1 MDEWIR
7 WHGVIPGLTIDSVRA
22 RVKDS
27 CSGLVERSRLRPRVF
42 RAVVLIIVTVSRV
55 SPSKYN
61 DVSSDRYRR
70 LYSAK
75 FPLGLGGGV
84 SVSAG
89 SISNTEQVE
98 TRLWS
103 RRLVV
108 WCVIL
113 VGLILMLYAS
123 VIKGLVEQWW
133 TDTDYGYG
141 FFVPLFSGYILWH
154 GRERWTKTEI
164 KPSNF
169 GLVAMLGAVGLLLL
183 GSLGAELFTSR
194 FSLLVLLAG
203 MILFLA
209 GWKMLRAVFFPL
221 GYLVWMI
228 PIPVI
233 IYNQITFPLQLLASR
248 LASAWLE
255 LAHVPVL
262 RDGNILIMSNYSL
275 EVVEACSGIRSLMTL
290 MALAVAYGYLVSSQR
305 WVRYV
310 LAAFML
316 PIAIVTN
323 AIRVMGAGM
332 LAHRFGPAA
341 AEGFLHE
348 FSGWAIFLVALVLMF
363 GSYWILQHIGK
374 RRRKAAH
381 V

>member
-1 MDEWIR
+1 M
-7 WHGVIPGLTIDSVRA
+7 
-22 RVKDS
+22 
-27 CSGLVERSRLRPRVF
+27 
-42 RAVVLIIVTVSRV
+42 
-55 SPSKYN
+55 
-61 DVSSDRYRR
+61 
-70 LYSAK
+70 
-75 FPLGLGGGV
+75 

-89 SISNTEQVE
+89 SISNTEPVE
-98 TRLWS
+98 ARSWS
-103 RRLVV
+103 PRLVS

-113 VGLILMLYAS
+113 LGLILMLYAS
-123 VIKGLVEQWW
+123 VIKGLMVQWW
-133 TDTDYGYG
+133 TDADYGYG

-154 GRERWTKTEI
+154 ERERWTKTEI

-194 FSLLVLLAG
+194 FSLLVLLSG

-209 GWKMLRAVFFPL
+209 GWKMLSAVFFPL
-221 GYLVWMI
+221 GYLMWMI
-228 PIPVI
+228 PIPAV
-233 IYNQITFPLQLLASR
+233 IYNQITFPLQLIASR
-248 LASAWLE
+248 LASAGLE

-262 RDGNILIMSNYSL
+262 RDGNILTMSNYSL

-290 MALAVAYGYLVSSQR
+290 MALAVAYGYLVSPQR
-305 WVRYV
+305 WVRYM

-363 GSYWILQHIGK
+363 GSHWILRHISKHKG
-374 RRRKAAH
+374 RVAN

>member
-1 MDEWIR
+1 M
-7 WHGVIPGLTIDSVRA
+7 
-22 RVKDS
+22 K
-27 CSGLVERSRLRPRVF
+27 
-42 RAVVLIIVTVSRV
+42 
-55 SPSKYN
+55 PSKYN
-61 DVSSDRYRR
+61 EPGHLSNCLDVGIPRC
-70 LYSAK
+70 
-75 FPLGLGGGV
+75 FPLSLGDGL
-84 SVSAG
+84 SVSAE
-89 SISNTEQVE
+89 SFSNTQHVE

-113 VGLILMLYAS
+113 AGLILILYAS
-123 VIKGLVEQWW
+123 VIKDLVLQWW
-133 TDTDYGYG
+133 TDPDYGHG

-154 GRERWTKTEI
+154 ERQRWTKTEI
-164 KPSNF
+164 NPSNF
-169 GLVAMLGAVGLLLL
+169 GFLVMLGAVSLLLL
-183 GSLGAELFTSR
+183 GSLGAEFFTSR

-209 GWKMLRAVFFPL
+209 GLKMLRAVSFPL
-221 GYLVWMI
+221 GYLMWMI

-233 IYNQITFPLQLLASR
+233 IYNQITFPLQLIASR
-248 LASAWLE
+248 LATAGLE
-255 LAHVPVL
+255 LAQVPVL

-290 MALAVAYGYLVSSQR
+290 MALAVAYGYLVSPRR

-310 LAAFML
+310 LVALMV

-323 AIRVMGAGM
+323 AIRIMGAGI
-332 LAHRFGPAA
+332 LARHFGPAA

-348 FSGWAIFLVALVLMF
+348 FSGWAIFVVAVLLMF
-363 GSYWILQHIGK
+363 GSYWALRRITE
-374 RRRKAAH
+374 RRKKAAN